1 MPTTT
6 ATKALLI
13 GGRSGVG
20 KSTVALAIHDILSA
34 GDVAHAIIEGDN
46 LDLAHPAP
54 WGAYPEA
61 LLAERNL
68 AAMWTNY
75 RDLGYGRLVYTNT
88 AAVVTIPQL
97 RQALGEDAEIAAVLL
112 QGSDEAV
119 RGRLAQRER
128 GASFDAHLAR
138 SAAAAVRLE
147 AHAPESVMR
156 IDTTGRTPEEVAVDI
171 LRTVSWLPHTLSGS
185 PVEDGSA

>member
-54 WGAYPEA
+54 WSEYPEA
-61 LLAERNL
+61 QLAERNL
-68 AAMWTNY
+68 AAMWANY
-75 RDLGYGRLVYTNT
+75 RELGYDRVVYTNT

-147 AHAPESVMR
+147 ADAPESVMR

-171 LRTVSWLPHTLSGS
+171 LRTVGWLPSS
-185 PVEDGSA
+185 PSTRATR

>member
-1 MPTTT
+1 MPTTS

-20 KSTVALAIHDILSA
+20 KSTVALAIHEILSA
-34 GDVAHAIIEGDN
+34 SGVTHAIIEGDN

-54 WGAYPEA
+54 WTAYPEA
-61 LLAERNL
+61 QLAERNL
-68 AAMWTNY
+68 AAIWANY
-75 RDLGYGRLVYTNT
+75 RALGYERVVYTNT

-97 RQALGEDAEIAAVLL
+97 HAALGEDAEVAAVLL
-112 QGSDEAV
+112 QGNDEAV

-128 GASFDAHLAR
+128 GASLVAHLAR

-147 AHAPESVMR
+147 ADAPDSVTR
-156 IDTTGRTPEEVAVDI
+156 IETTGRSPEEVAVDV
-171 LRTVSWLPHTLSGS
+171 LRTAGWPPVGRSGRK
-185 PVEDGSA
+185 PGGDPL

>member
-54 WGAYPEA
+54 WSAYPEA
-61 LLAERNL
+61 QLAERNL
-68 AAMWTNY
+68 AAMWANY
-75 RDLGYGRLVYTNT
+75 LELGYDRVVYTNT

-112 QGSDEAV
+112 QGSDGAV

-147 AHAPESVMR
+147 ADAPESVMR

-171 LRTVSWLPHTLSGS
+171 LRTVSWLPHTLSGP

>member
-1 MPTTT
+1 VPTTT

>member
-1 MPTTT
+1 MPIAT
-6 ATKALLI
+6 AETRALLI

-34 GDVAHAIIEGDN
+34 AEVTHAIIEGDN
-46 LDLAHPAP
+46 LDLAYPAP
-54 WGAYPEA
+54 WSAHPEA
-61 LLAERNL
+61 QLAERNL
-68 AAMWTNY
+68 AAMWSNY
-75 RDLGYGRLVYTNT
+75 RELGYDRVVYTNT

-97 RQALGEDAEIAAVLL
+97 RHALGEDAHIEAVLL

-119 RGRLAQRER
+119 RGRLARRER

-147 AHAPESVMR
+147 ADAPDSVVR
-156 IDTTGRTPEEVAVDI
+156 IDTTDRTPEEVAVDI
-171 LRTVSWLPHTLSGS
+171 LRTVGWPPSGLSTR
-185 PVEDGSA
+185 ATR